1 MLVLV
6 GSVGPHSLQPH
17 RLQPPGSSVNGIL
30 QARILEYIAIP
41 FSRGSSRPTVP
52 TLHADS
58 LLSEPPGKQRT
69 LCQDLVQNT
78 LMFFMYN
85 CNKTGNL
92 VFYPKL
98 YLEIGT
104 YIAKFG
110 LLLVAQMVK
119 NLPAKRE
126 TGVRSL
132 GWEAPLE
139 EGIATHSSILAWR
152 IPMDRGARQVT
163 VHEVA
168 KSWT

>member
-1 MLVLV
+1 
-6 GSVGPHSLQPH
+6 
-17 RLQPPGSSVNGIL
+17 
-30 QARILEYIAIP
+30 
-41 FSRGSSRPTVP
+41 
-52 TLHADS
+52 
-58 LLSEPPGKQRT
+58 
-69 LCQDLVQNT
+69 
-78 LMFFMYN
+78 MFFMYN

-119 NLPAKRE
+119 NLPAERE